1 MDSTQTDIL
10 LFLNNHKPR
19 TLRFSALIIC
29 LLLTTILIWA
39 FYTNIEQVSIATGE
53 VSPKEKVKVIQHLEG
68 GIIQEILIHEGDSVK
83 QDQVL
88 YKISLGVRKINLK
101 EKIAELDGLNLTK
114 ARLLAQK
121 NGSRPV
127 FPETASKRH
136 KNLLATEQEAYHNSL
151 AEKQQALVV
160 SQKNI
165 DNKRL
170 QVKELQMKLFTAR
183 KDLKFQ
189 NQQVKISNNL
199 YKSALISESENISEK
214 SKQNILKGK
223 IDVLKYSIPRAQA
236 ELLKAKEE
244 KKYLSVQFNNKMAMK
259 LANIEHQIA
268 RLVEL
273 LKKAEEQNIRTRIT
287 SPIEGIIKKMRH
299 NTLYGVIKPGEP
311 IVEIVPLSS
320 NLIIEAKLNPVDRG
334 YVRVNQDAKVKIST
348 YEFTRFG
355 GIDGKVIR
363 IGADSQTDPA
373 TGRSFFDVDIEI
385 PKNYLGDNP
394 DMLKISSGMEA
405 TVDIQTGSRTVFEY
419 FLKPVLKIK
428 NEAFR
433 GR

>member
-1 MDSTQTDIL
+1 VDTTQTDIL
-10 LFLNNHKPR
+10 LFLNNHKPKA
-19 TLRFSALIIC
+19 LRFSAFIIC
-29 LLLTTILIWA
+29 LLLTIALIWA

-53 VSPKEKVKVIQHLEG
+53 VAPKEKVKVIQHLEG

-83 QDQVL
+83 QGQVL
-88 YKISLGVRKINLK
+88 YRLGLGVRKINLK

-114 ARLLAQK
+114 ARLIAQK
-121 NGSRPV
+121 NGTRPV
-127 FPETASKRH
+127 FPELASKRH
-136 KNLLATEQEAYHNSL
+136 KNLLITEQEAYYNSL

-160 SQKNI
+160 AQKNI
-165 DNKRL
+165 DNKTL
-170 QVKELQMKLFTAR
+170 LVKELQMRLFTAR
-183 KDLKFQ
+183 EDLKFQ

-199 YKSALISESENISEK
+199 YKSALTSESENISEK
-214 SKQNILKGK
+214 SEQNILKGK

-236 ELLKAKEE
+236 ELLKAEEE
-244 KKYLSVQFNNKMAMK
+244 KKHISVQFNNEMARK
-259 LANIEHQIA
+259 LANIEQQIA

-299 NTLYGVIKPGEP
+299 NTLYGVVKPGEP

-334 YVRVNQDAKVKIST
+334 YVLVNQDAKVKIST

-363 IGADSQTDPA
+363 MVPTVKLIRPLDEV
-373 TGRSFFDVDIEI
+373 FLMLILKF
-385 PKNYLGDNP
+385 PKT
-394 DMLKISSGMEA
+394 I
-405 TVDIQTGSRTVFEY
+405 
-419 FLKPVLKIK
+419 
-428 NEAFR
+428 
-433 GR
+433 